1 MCLGL
6 LTPGG
11 VCVVWFL
18 LLVKASV
25 TMVPVG
31 LKHVGALQRGHRE
44 VGERGWGGGW
54 EGGGGV

>member
-1 MCLGL
+1 LGL

-31 LKHVGALQRGHRE
+31 LKHVGALQRGIGR
-44 VGERGWGGGW
+44 WW
-54 EGGGGV
+54 